1 MDEKLWK
8 ELYAKILEGDI
19 FKVLSYVAE
28 YITKDDIFVNG
39 SLKKI
44 CITFLLLAVF
54 AGVFGARLDSLG
66 GKEVSKMSFLM
77 LHILLFSTLMSLYYE
92 MLEITR
98 EVVQAILL
106 VMNAAIPVYYVAV
119 VSSGNNL
126 SAYTYYRISV
136 LAIYVVEQVILHVIL
151 PFVSCYMIL
160 SFGNALWLEKK
171 LSAVTEFM
179 KKTIAVF
186 LNTIVGVVSG
196 ISFLQS
202 MVSPMIDGLKNN
214 AVGKVTSMVPGIG
227 NAAEGMTELTVGSL
241 VLIKNSVGLCI
252 FLILLI
258 TAAVPVIKLFLVS
271 ILLKGCGA
279 LMAIISEKNFAK
291 PVLELSEAVAI
302 LLKIVMT
309 VLLLF
314 VVSIAIVLF
323 TTNT

>member
-28 YITKDDIFVNG
+28 YITKEDIFVNG

-54 AGVFGARLDSLG
+54 AGVFGALLDSLG

>member
-54 AGVFGARLDSLG
+54 AGVFGALLDSLG

-291 PVLELSEAVAI
+291 PVLELAEAVAI

>member
-54 AGVFGARLDSLG
+54 AGVFGALLDSLG

-151 PFVSCYMIL
+151 PFVSGYMIL

>member
-1 MDEKLWK
+1 MLN
-8 ELYAKILEGDI
+8 I
-19 FKVLSYVAE
+19 FFRIDGWAS
-28 YITKDDIFVNG
+28 IFC
-39 SLKKI
+39 KKI

-54 AGVFGARLDSLG
+54 AGVFGAFLDSLG

-92 MLEITR
+92 MIEVTR

-106 VMNAAIPVYYVAV
+106 VMNAVIPVYYVAV

-126 SAYTYYRISV
+126 SAYTYYRISI

-151 PFVSCYMIL
+151 PFVSCYVVL

-171 LSAVTEFM
+171 LSAVTEFI
-179 KKTIAVF
+179 KKAIIVV
-186 LNTIVGVVSG
+186 LNTTVGVVSG

-202 MVSPMIDGLKNN
+202 MVSPMVDGLKNN
-214 AVGKVTSMVPGIG
+214 AVGKVTSLLPGIG
-227 NAAEGMTELTVGSL
+227 NVAEGMTDLTVGSL
-241 VLIKNSVGLCI
+241 VLIKNSVGLCV

-271 ILLKGCGA
+271 MLLKGCGA

-291 PVLELSEAVAI
+291 PVLEMSEAVSI

-314 VVSIAIVLF
+314 VVSMAIVLF
-323 TTNT
+323 TTNA

>member
-54 AGVFGARLDSLG
+54 AGVFGALLDSLG

>member
-1 MDEKLWK
+1 MDEKLWG

-19 FKVLSYVAE
+19 IKVLSYVLE
-28 YITKDDIFVNG
+28 YITKDDIFTNG
-39 SLKKI
+39 SLKKL

-54 AGVFGARLDSLG
+54 AGVFGAFLDSLG
-66 GKEVSKMSFLM
+66 GKEVSKMSFMM
-77 LHILLFSTLMSLYYE
+77 LHILLFSTLMTLYYE
-92 MLEITR
+92 MLEIAR

-126 SAYTYYRISV
+126 SAYTYYRTSI

-151 PFVSCYMIL
+151 PFISCYMIL

-171 LSAVTEFM
+171 LSAMTDFM
-179 KKTIAVF
+179 KKMVAVV
-186 LNTIVGVVSG
+186 LKTIVGVVSG
-196 ISFLQS
+196 IGFLQS

-214 AVGKVTSMVPGIG
+214 AVGKVTSMLPGIG
-227 NAAEGMTELTVGSL
+227 NVAEGMTELTFGSM

-258 TAAVPVIKLFLVS
+258 TVAVPVIKLFVVS

-279 LMAIISEKNFAK
+279 LMAIVSEKKFVT
-291 PVLELSEAVAI
+291 PVLDTSEAVTM
-302 LLKIVMT
+302 LLKIVIT
-309 VLLLF
+309 VLALF
-314 VVSIAIVLF
+314 VVSMAIVLF

>member
-54 AGVFGARLDSLG
+54 AGVFGALLDSLG

-126 SAYTYYRISV
+126 SAYTYYRISI

-151 PFVSCYMIL
+151 PFVSCYVVL